1 MSETYRC
8 LIVDDEPAAHFVLVN
23 YIERMGKLQLEGQCY
38 NVLEAINFLHLHQVD
53 IIFLDIN
60 MPELSGFDLLKT
72 LAHPPRIILTTAYS
86 EFALDSYEYGA
97 MDYLLK
103 PIQFP
108 RFLKSIDRFIATQP
122 QEQGFAQKSGI
133 SRDPSFMVKVDG
145 SLVRIDP
152 EELIYAQSLGN
163 YVKLF
168 TSKQTYLASITTTEL
183 EHRLPSDKFMRI
195 HKSHIISLDK
205 VTRFSNAAVSI
216 GSTELPVGITFRREL
231 TERLKEGLGARV

>member
-1 MSETYRC
+1 MAESYRC

-23 YIERMGKLQLEGQCY
+23 YIERMGKLELAGQCY
-38 NVLEAINFLHLHQVD
+38 NVLEAINFLHQHQVD

-72 LAHPPRIILTTAYS
+72 LAHPPKIILTTAYS

-108 RFLKSIDRFIATQP
+108 RFLKSIDRFIASQP
-122 QEQGFAQKSGI
+122 QEQGTIQRSSI
-133 SRDPSFMVKVDG
+133 PQDESFMVKVDG

-152 EELIYAQSLGN
+152 GELIYAQSLGN

-168 TSKQTYLASITTTEL
+168 TARQTYLASITTTEL
-183 EHRLPSDKFMRI
+183 EQRLPSGRFMRI
-195 HKSHIISLDK
+195 HKSHIIALDK
-205 VTRFSNAAVSI
+205 VTRFSNAAVFI
-216 GSTELPVGITFRREL
+216 GTTELPVGITFRREL
-231 TERLKEGLGARV
+231 TERLKQEMLG